1 MIHIIRNEFMN
12 SFKSFKSIAIIVFF
26 TLTSFLTASYLSDNA
41 QLLGELNSDSAYTS
55 TIKFLVF
62 FLGFLFVFSV
72 SHDLVNR
79 ELDYN
84 TIRLLVSKTSR
95 FNIII
100 GKMLGSFIF
109 WVCSIT
115 ISFVVVSIYA
125 KTWFYLDY
133 VTVIAVLFFITSFNV
148 FLSTIVTKPSITM
161 FLGILFGILFPILG
175 LWAAFSDKWYLLP
188 FKYLLPY
195 HYVVESNFYLV
206 GPFLIGILLV
216 ATSYMVFKRKDL

>member
-26 TLTSFLTASYLSDNA
+26 TITSFLTASYLSDNA

-109 WVCSIT
+109 WVCSIS
-115 ISFVVVSIYA
+115 ISFIVVSIYA

-148 FLSTIVTKPSITM
+148 FLSTVVTKPSMTM
-161 FLGILFGILFPILG
+161 FLGILLGILFPILG

-216 ATSYMVFKRKDL
+216 ATSYIIFKRKDL